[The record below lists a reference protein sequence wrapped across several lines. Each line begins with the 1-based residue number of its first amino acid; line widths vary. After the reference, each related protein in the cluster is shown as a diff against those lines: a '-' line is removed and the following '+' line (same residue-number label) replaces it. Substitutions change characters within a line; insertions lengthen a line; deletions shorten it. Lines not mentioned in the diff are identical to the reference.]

1 MADQLALFPTPE
13 PLIRAKKPR
22 SEAQKRAWREFK
34 SEYLDQEPYRTREFI
49 DSALAGV
56 VLVHRA
62 GGMAIR
68 YERSFDSEDGVFHLG
83 AVVRW
88 GNGRRL
94 HGKASL
100 RAEKLEVFER

>member
-1 MADQLALFPTPE
+1 MADQLGLFAPPA
-13 PLIRAKKPR
+13 RKKKPR

-34 SEYLDQEPYRTREFI
+34 AKYLDDEPYHTREFV
-49 DSALAGV
+49 DCELVGK

-62 GGMAIR
+62 AGLAIR

-100 RAEKLEVFER
+100 RADRLEVFEG